1 MRYPRPASS
10 HTGQRAWIHGALY
23 LTPEVFVCSGP
34 GGGIDDPEGHHVR
47 SMAELGVVVLA
58 SAGQG
63 GGIPGEV
70 ENWHGLCFGC
80 VNAVVGV
87 AVAVARADNSGPPL
101 SNLRPPAQGYAMPQ
115 KRPVMLFVNVGMAR
129 ERKIPTGI
137 EY

>member
-1 MRYPRPASS
+1 MASVS
-10 HTGQRAWIHGALY
+10 
-23 LTPEVFVCSGP
+23 
-34 GGGIDDPEGHHVR
+34 D
-47 SMAELGVVVLA
+47 
-58 SAGQG
+58 
-63 GGIPGEV
+63 
-70 ENWHGLCFGC
+70 

-101 SNLRPPAQGYAMPQ
+101 SNHRPPAQGYATPQ